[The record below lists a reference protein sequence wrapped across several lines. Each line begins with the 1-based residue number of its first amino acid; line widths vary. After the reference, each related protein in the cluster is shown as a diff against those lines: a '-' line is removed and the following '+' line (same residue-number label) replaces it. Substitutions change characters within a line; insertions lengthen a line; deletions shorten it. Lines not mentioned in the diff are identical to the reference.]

1 MEEQQQQQQQHQQH
15 QQQQQ
20 QQQQQQHQQHQ
31 HQHQNQC
38 DPAVPNGQYTGS
50 KSALQM
56 LKQQQLQQ
64 NYGSI
69 PSSTSYRMLEQ
80 VAASAVAADC
90 GRDPH
95 GRNSISVW
103 R

>member
-1 MEEQQQQQQQHQQH
+1 MQQSDCHMRRVATP
-15 QQQQQ
+15 
-20 QQQQQQHQQHQ
+20 
-31 HQHQNQC
+31 C
-38 DPAVPNGQYTGS
+38 VA
-50 KSALQM
+50 ALCFAI
-56 LKQQQLQQ
+56 KQQQLQQ
-64 NYGSI
+64 NYGSN

>member
-56 LKQQQLQQ
+56 LKVNGVLPNCHMLTATPTRQQHWLF
-64 NYGSI
+64 
-69 PSSTSYRMLEQ
+69 
-80 VAASAVAADC
+80 ASE
-90 GRDPH
+90 RDF
-95 GRNSISVW
+95 
-103 R
+103 